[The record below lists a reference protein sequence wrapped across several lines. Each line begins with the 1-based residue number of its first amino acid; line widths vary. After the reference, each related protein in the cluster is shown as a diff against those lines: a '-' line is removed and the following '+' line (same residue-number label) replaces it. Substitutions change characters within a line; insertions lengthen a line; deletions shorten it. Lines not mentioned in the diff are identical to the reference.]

1 MPSRTFTISQFPP
14 LSKIVL
20 KLIEIEQVILR
31 KENIF

>member
-1 MPSRTFTISQFPP
+1 MPSCTFTISQFPP
-14 LSKIVL
+14 LRKIML